1 MIRRKKSS
9 LSVEISQIIQ
19 AIDKLRVTWKLQ
31 CSFSFI
37 INDKLDIKTVQEQ

>member
-9 LSVEISQIIQ
+9 LSVEISQITQ

-31 CSFSFI
+31 CSFI
-37 INDKLDIKTVQEQ
+37 INEELDIKTVQEQ